1 MSLVY
6 WDTML
11 FVYWFEGHPT
21 YGPRTREIWTKMRKR
36 GDSLCTSVF
45 TIGEVLTGF
54 YKRGARDT
62 AAQIRETLQPPDV
75 QVLRFSEETAERYA
89 QIRADQ
95 RLSPADAIHL
105 ATASLARA
113 NLFLT
118 NDSMLSKLTI
128 PGIDFVAGLN
138 VNLF

>member
-11 FVYWFEGHPT
+11 FVYWFEAHPA
-21 YGPRTREIWTKMRKR
+21 YGSRTQEIWAKMQKR
-36 GDSLCTSVF
+36 GDSLCTS
-45 TIGEVLTGF
+45 TLTLGEALTGF
-54 YKRGARDT
+54 YKRGARG
-62 AAQIRETLQPPDV
+62 AADKVRETLQPPEV
-75 QVLRFSEETAERYA
+75 RLLPFSAEIAERYA
-89 QIRADQ
+89 QIRADW
-95 RLSPADAIHL
+95 RVSPADAVHL
-105 ATASLARA
+105 ATASVARA

-118 NDSMLSKLTI
+118 NDTALSKLTI